1 MATKQTTTESNFY
14 KNLLAHALK
23 QFNDIEKITK
33 AYIINKQVYAIDYLR
48 KDGINSF
55 AANTFDAEIVIIVKN

>member
-1 MATKQTTTESNFY
+1 MATKQTTTESTFY
-14 KNLLAHALK
+14 KNLLAHSSK
-23 QFNDIEKITK
+23 QFKDIQKITK

-55 AANTFDAEIVIIVKN
+55 ASNTFDADIVVIVK